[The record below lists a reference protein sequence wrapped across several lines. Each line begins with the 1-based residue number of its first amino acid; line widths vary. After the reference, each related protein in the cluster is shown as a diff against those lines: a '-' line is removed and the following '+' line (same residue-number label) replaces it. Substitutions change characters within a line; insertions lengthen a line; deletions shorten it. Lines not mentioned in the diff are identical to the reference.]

1 MIEEF
6 EPPLH
11 EPVRDAGW
19 LRPVLIAG
27 IIGAVVLGA
36 GFWFWQGHR
45 PPPAPEAPA
54 ALPPLDAEAQAY
66 LPQIEITGLG
76 LSRWQNFLGQ
86 TVTYVDFTIN
96 NRGPRSLRAMQVTF
110 EFMGR
115 DGRVVKRESSRV
127 VGNPHAVQNS
137 PSRLPLGP
145 HSSLSVSLGFE
156 EIPDTWDQTT
166 PKIRVTGLMLGETA
180 PGATAPAPAGR

>member
-11 EPVRDAGW
+11 EPARDAAW
-19 LRPVLIAG
+19 LRPLLIAAV
-27 IIGAVVLGA
+27 IGVVVLTA
-36 GFWFWQGHR
+36 GLWFWRTHA
-45 PPPAPEAPA
+45 PEPVPEAPP

-66 LPQIEITGLG
+66 LPQIEITNLG

-86 TVTYVDFTIN
+86 SVTYVELTIN
-96 NRGPRSLRAMQVTF
+96 NRGPRTLRALELTF

-115 DGRVVKRESSRV
+115 DGQVVKTEGSRV
-127 VGNPHAVQNS
+127 VGNPHAPQGS

-145 HSSLSVSLGFE
+145 ASSVSLTLGFE
-156 EIPDTWDQTT
+156 DIPENWDQT
-166 PKIRVTGLMLGETA
+166 PPRLLITGLLLGEPSPVPTVQ
-180 PGATAPAPAGR
+180 

>member
-11 EPVRDAGW
+11 EPVRDAAW

-27 IIGAVVLGA
+27 ILGA
-36 GFWFWQGHR
+36 IVLTGGLWFWRTHA
-45 PPPAPEAPA
+45 PEPVPEAPP

-66 LPQIEITGLG
+66 LPQIEISKIG

-86 TVTYVDFTIN
+86 TVTYVELTVN
-96 NRGPRSLRAMQVTF
+96 NRGPRPLRALEVSF
-110 EFMGR
+110 EFMGTN
-115 DGRVVKRESSRV
+115 GSVVKKESARV
-127 VGNPHAVQNS
+127 LGNPHAAQGS

-145 HSSLSVSLGFE
+145 ASSVSVSLGFE
-156 EIPDTWDQTT
+156 EIPGTWDQTT
-166 PKIRVTGLMLGETA
+166 PRIRVTGLMLGEA
-180 PGATAPAPAGR
+180 GPTAPAPAGR

>member
-19 LRPVLIAG
+19 LRPLLIAAV
-27 IIGAVVLGA
+27 IGVVVLGGGA
-36 GFWFWQGHR
+36 WFWQTHR
-45 PPPAPEAPA
+45 PPPVPDAPP

-66 LPQIEITGLG
+66 LPQIEISKIG

-86 TVTYVDFTIN
+86 TVTYVELTVS
-96 NRGPRSLRAMQVTF
+96 NRGPRLLRALEVSF
-110 EFMGR
+110 EFMGA
-115 DGRVVKRESSRV
+115 DGSVVKAESARV
-127 VGNPHAVQNS
+127 LGNPHAPQGS

-145 HSSLSVSLGFE
+145 ASSVSVSLGFE
-156 EIPDTWDQTT
+156 EIPGSWDQTT
-166 PKIRVTGLMLGETA
+166 PRIRVTGLMLGEPA
-180 PGATAPAPAGR
+180 PTAPAPAGR